1 MSLPF
6 PEGVLIAASSY
17 CTYSSRTTS
26 LWSKAASRLNHLQN
40 KQNDLG
46 ELEEVLTPELHANVS
61 WHYRKMSYEM
71 DGLAERRLL
80 LYLPLK
86 RENKQLYIYVCVCVL
101 LTVSCPPLFFFV
113 HPPQLPGNESFS
125 ESAFCTVKHNGALE
139 WCCDANLI
147 KFSFLCSRKQWRCY
161 EKKIMAGTSIAEGG
175 VFESRI
181 LSKSTCT
188 ESNQR
193 IVTMVV

>member
-1 MSLPF
+1 MILESWRRCWLLSSMQTCPDIT
-6 PEGVLIAASSY
+6 EKWVMKWMIWLRGVSY
-17 CTYSSRTTS
+17 FIY
-26 LWSKAASRLNHLQN
+26 LWKEKINS
-40 KQNDLG
+40 
-46 ELEEVLTPELHANVS
+46 
-61 WHYRKMSYEM
+61 
-71 DGLAERRLL
+71 
-80 LYLPLK
+80 
-86 RENKQLYIYVCVCVL
+86 YIYMCVCVL

-139 WCCDANLI
+139 WCCDANII